1 MNNAVNTSDDATS
14 ASTGATVAK
23 GRAAPGEQESGLGY
37 RPLYRQVRDMLV
49 RRLSDGAWQPG
60 QVIPSEFQ
68 LAEELGVSQG
78 TVRKAL
84 DTMTSERLLVRQ
96 QGRGTFVAEYN
107 DEHILFH
114 FFRLIPD
121 RGTVAFPTSRFV
133 SVKESNPNA
142 DERKNLALEKKEK
155 VTRIRRLRFLS
166 GGPAILEDIA
176 VSATKFPGLE
186 RRELPNNL
194 YALYANDYGVT
205 IGQARERLKA
215 IVLEGRECALLGVPP
230 ATPALQIDRLAHDLH
245 NRPVEWRMSLCLTE
259 TVHYLS
265 DLK

>member
-1 MNNAVNTSDDATS
+1 MNTNDAASGS
-14 ASTGATVAK
+14 ASRKTAK
-23 GRAAPGEQESGLGY
+23 GRPAAGEQETGLGY

-49 RRLSDGAWQPG
+49 RRLTDGAWQPG

-96 QGRGTFVAEYN
+96 QGRGTFVAEYS

-121 RGTVAFPTSRFV
+121 HGAVAFPTSRFI
-133 SVKESNPNA
+133 SVKESSANP
-142 DERKNLALEKKEK
+142 DERRNLSLEKKEK
-155 VTRIRRLRFLS
+155 VSRLRRLRFLS

-176 VSATKFPGLE
+176 VSATKFPGLY

-215 IVLEGRECALLGVPP
+215 VVLDAQQCALLGVPP

-245 NRPVEWRMSLCLTE
+245 NRPVEWRVSLCLTE